1 MVCMLKY
8 STQQYDSAFSHS
20 HYHWDRSCFNP
31 RRRFYLTL
39 LPLPPSPK
47 PKLILRHRLLIIR
60 HILGWEWTS
69 PSSARQYV
77 CIYLPLNFRNNYYD
91 FIVTTLMN
99 IKSRRNN
106 FSLSHH
112 FAVREF
118 IPHTVHTPRL
128 MGEWN
133 TEKRE
138 ENKNSK
144 HIIISSI
151 EMGEYTFRCDGKNE

>member
-39 LPLPPSPK
+39 LPLPLSPK

-118 IPHTVHTPRL
+118 IPHTIDTHTAADGW
-128 MGEWN
+128 M
-133 TEKRE
+133 
-138 ENKNSK
+138 K
-144 HIIISSI
+144 HRKKERKIKTASTLSSPA
-151 EMGEYTFRCDGKNE
+151 